1 MWLRRTL
8 NGRGQTGV
16 RLDEAITFEHL
27 KGSRTMF
34 TALSITFSIV
44 GLVFLI
50 GAVSSFLDRKNALT
64 SFLVGGMVV
73 FFIAGVWFQ
82 THKIVSVNHV
92 GISRS
97 TFSQELRGPLQ
108 AGIVEKPFFGKV
120 FEFPASTNYERCETY
135 TPALKG
141 SYGIALDACFYYN
154 AGQVDWLKE
163 IDRTGQ
169 LDAGNIMNV
178 WRNSVVGDVAKS
190 VKMYTPEALSEDRS
204 VPEQAIFENVT
215 PWFIER
221 GVPLVSLSFK
231 NWDFTSETVAA
242 EFDQSIV
249 SQRKIAE
256 QAALFE
262 AAKISRER
270 EEYEAETA
278 RLVSEKQKAALN
290 LLGLEG
296 DAAVDWMWVKYLT
309 EKDEVPDVLIL
320 GRGGEAQVSI
330 PFREVKPDDT
340 D

>member
-1 MWLRRTL
+1 
-8 NGRGQTGV
+8 
-16 RLDEAITFEHL
+16 
-27 KGSRTMF
+27 MF
-34 TALSITFSIV
+34 TSLAIILGVIGLAL
-44 GLVFLI
+44 LL
-50 GAVSSFLDRKNALT
+50 GAVAAVAREENVLAG
-64 SFLVGGMVV
+64 FLVGIMAVV
-73 FFIAGVWFQ
+73 FIGGIWFQ
-82 THKIVSVNHV
+82 THRVVSVNHI
-92 GISRS
+92 GISRAM
-97 TFSQELRGPLQ
+97 FSQKLRGPLQ

-120 FEFPASTNYERCETY
+120 FEMPASTNYERCETY

-141 SYGIALDACFYYN
+141 SYGITLQACFYYN
-154 AGQVDWLKE
+154 VGQVDWLKE

-169 LDAGNIMNV
+169 LGAGNIMDV
-178 WRNSVVGDVAKS
+178 WRNSVVGDVARS

-204 VPEQAIFENVT
+204 VAEQAIFENVT

-221 GVPLVSLSFK
+221 GVPLVSVSFK
-231 NWDFTSETVAA
+231 NWDFTSEAVAA

-296 DAAVDWMWVKYLT
+296 AAAVDWLWVKYLT

-320 GRGGEAQVSI
+320 GRGGGEAPISI